1 MRKTFT
7 RALIVNAVVQFV
19 ITRQRAGNVLEEGA
33 AEALW
38 MRYPFMVLLNALLWT
53 LLLSALG
60 RVLGVFRL
68 LR

>member
-1 MRKTFT
+1 MRKTFI
-7 RALIVNAVVQFV
+7 RVLIVNAAVQFV

-38 MRYPFMVLLNALLWT
+38 VRYPFMVLLNSLLWT
-53 LLLSALG
+53 LMLSGIG

-68 LR
+68 R